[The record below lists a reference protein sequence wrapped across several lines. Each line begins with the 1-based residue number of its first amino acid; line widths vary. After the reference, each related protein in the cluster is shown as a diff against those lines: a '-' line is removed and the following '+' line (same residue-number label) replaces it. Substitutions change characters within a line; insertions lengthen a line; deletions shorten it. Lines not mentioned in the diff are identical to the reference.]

1 MYLLDTHTL
10 LWFLYNSSKIPKRTV
25 KIISTEE
32 QIYVS
37 IVSFWEIAIKKSIGK
52 LKVEYPIQKI
62 ETLCYEKDI
71 SILHI
76 TSKHLDILVDLP
88 NIHNGPFD
96 RLLVSQAMSE
106 NLGII
111 TKDSIIPR
119 YPVHTVWQ

>member
-10 LWFLYNSSKIPKRTV
+10 LWFLYNSSKIPKITV

-88 NIHNGPFD
+88 NIHNDPFD